1 MSDVFDVL
9 GTDHEAVTQ
18 MLADLEGASAAA
30 AAWPDP
36 DGLSA
41 VVRRLLIES
50 AKHEAVEEQLLW
62 PVVRDRVR
70 DGGRL
75 ADDALSQET
84 QVRDL
89 LDRLETLLPTDPEFR
104 KLIARLIPAAREHI
118 SYEESRVWPGLRQA
132 LSAAEADDLGQC
144 VAAAKEIAPPR
155 SQPRG
160 SGSPVTNAAG
170 PVVAAAE
177 RPDARANVLTV
188 VLIG

>member
-1 MSDVFDVL
+1 MSDVFDIL

-18 MLADLEGASAAA
+18 MLAELEGASAAA
-30 AAWPDP
+30 VAWPDP
-36 DGLSA
+36 DGLGA
-41 VVRRLLIES
+41 VVRRLIIES

-62 PVVRDRVR
+62 PVVRERVR

-75 ADDALSQET
+75 ARDALCQES

-89 LDRLETLLPTDPEFR
+89 LAQLEPLLPTDPEFR

-118 SYEESRVWPGLRQA
+118 SYEDSRVWPGLRQA

-144 VAAAKEIAPPR
+144 VAAAKQIAPPR
-155 SQPRG
+155 SHGRIRQPGSERG
-160 SGSPVTNAAG
+160 G
-170 PVVAAAE
+170 PVIAAAE
-177 RPDARANVLTV
+177 RPDARTSVLAV